1 MKNILTVFKKEWD
14 RVIKDRR
21 LVIMVILFPGLM
33 IYVIYSFMGF
43 AINNSQNADIDVAIV
58 NSTNDF
64 KQIYESQEDTEL
76 INIKAVNVSDIDEYK
91 QLIDEEEW
99 ELLIIFPDDLTAYDG
114 TGDKPEVIVY
124 DNPNNLSSSNIRGR
138 FINYLIAYEQSL
150 AIDLYGDRSYFALTQ
165 DQTPLDEN
173 QLMGSVLGQLM
184 PMLIIMFLFS
194 GAMSIAPEAIAGEK
208 ERNTLATILI
218 TPIKRKEL
226 AMGKILGLSVIAFL
240 SAISSFIGIIIS
252 LPKLINYEGA
262 NIAIY
267 DLSDYFLIL
276 LILMSTIFVI
286 IGIISIV
293 SAYAK
298 SVKEAGSYVGLI
310 YILTIIVAIGTSFS
324 NNSDRPLLFL
334 ALPLYNSVESLKA
347 IMTFADNAVMLTL
360 ITFFVNLVYLTIF
373 VTLLN
378 KMFNSEKIMFAK

>member
-1 MKNILTVFKKEWD
+1 
-14 RVIKDRR
+14 
-21 LVIMVILFPGLM
+21 
-33 IYVIYSFMGF
+33 
-43 AINNSQNADIDVAIV
+43 
-58 NSTNDF
+58 
-64 KQIYESQEDTEL
+64 
-76 INIKAVNVSDIDEYK
+76 
-91 QLIDEEEW
+91 
-99 ELLIIFPDDLTAYDG
+99 
-114 TGDKPEVIVY
+114 
-124 DNPNNLSSSNIRGR
+124 
-138 FINYLIAYEQSL
+138 
-150 AIDLYGDRSYFALTQ
+150 
-165 DQTPLDEN
+165 
-173 QLMGSVLGQLM
+173 
-184 PMLIIMFLFS
+184 
-194 GAMSIAPEAIAGEK
+194 
-208 ERNTLATILI
+208 
-218 TPIKRKEL
+218 
-226 AMGKILGLSVIAFL
+226 MGKILGLSVIAFL

-262 NIAIY
+262 NISIY
-267 DLSDYFLIL
+267 DFGDYFLIL
-276 LILMSTIFVI
+276 LILFSTIFVI